1 MFELLDAFSGDVL
14 HLILAAEEAVA
25 AAAPAAADAAG
36 AVGQAA
42 ADAATAVASSVAD
55 AAAPAAQAVADAAA
69 SAPDAAASAAQQ
81 AAAKPSFLDDVKLF
95 FEQGGHFMYVNVC
108 SLSIALTVV
117 IERTIRLCMSY
128 SINAKRFMEQIAA
141 LVANNQ
147 IERAIKITSGGDPRK
162 PIQAP
167 LARVVRAGLS
177 KADEG
182 EMEISKA
189 LEEAVMETTPLIQ
202 KRVNSLWSISNISV
216 LIGLVGTI
224 LGLISAFKSLG
235 AVAADKRSEVLSAG
249 ISEAM
254 NNTAFGLGIAVTCIV
269 AHLLL
274 SSKAKA
280 MIDELELCSVR
291 MENMLVK
298 RLEKNSA
305 HGIQKV
311 S

>member
-1 MFELLDAFSGDVL
+1 MFELLDVFSGDVL
-14 HLILAAEEAVA
+14 DLFLAAG
-25 AAAPAAADAAG
+25 DAIAEG
-36 AVGQAA
+36 AH
-42 ADAATAVASSVAD
+42 AATE
-55 AAAPAAQAVADAAA
+55 
-69 SAPDAAASAAQQ
+69 AASAAGNAVAEATHGAASGAQ
-81 AAAKPSFLDDVKLF
+81 AVTNGVAETVAKAPEAAQRAAEQPSFFDDVKLF

-108 SLSIALTVV
+108 SLTIAVAV
-117 IERTIRLCMSY
+117 MIERTIRLCMSY
-128 SINAKRFMEQIAA
+128 SINGRLFMEQISK
-141 LVANNQ
+141 LVANDQ
-147 IERAIKITSGGDPRK
+147 IERAIKITSGGDPKK

-182 EMEISKA
+182 EVEISNA

-202 KRVNSLWSISNISV
+202 KRVASLWSISNISV

-235 AVAADKRSEVLSAG
+235 AVSADKRSEVLSAG

-254 NNTAFGLGIAVTCIV
+254 NNTAFGLGIAVSCII

-274 SSKAKA
+274 SSKAKS
-280 MIDELELCSVR
+280 MIDEVELCSLR
-291 MENMLVK
+291 MENLLVK
-298 RLEKNSA
+298 RLEKKRS
-305 HGIQKV
+305 HGIQKA

>member
-14 HLILAAEEAVA
+14 HLILTAGE
-25 AAAPAAADAAG
+25 AAADAAPA
-36 AVGQAA
+36 AVDAASAAGQAA
-42 ADAATAVASSVAD
+42 ADAAAASATATADVAAAAAPVAD
-55 AAAPAAQAVADAAA
+55 AAAETATAATEAVKPASEA
-69 SAPDAAASAAQQ
+69 
-81 AAAKPSFLDDVKLF
+81 SFLDDVKLF

-108 SLSIALTVV
+108 SLTIALTVV

-128 SINAKRFMEQIAA
+128 SINSKRLMEQIAA
-141 LVANNQ
+141 LIAGDQ

-280 MIDELELCSVR
+280 MIDELELTSIR
-291 MENMLVK
+291 MENMLGK
-298 RLEKNSA
+298 RLEKKRA
-305 HGIQKV
+305 HAIQKA

>member
-14 HLILAAEEAVA
+14 HLILAAGEA
-25 AAAPAAADAAG
+25 AASAAPTAADAAS

-42 ADAATAVASSVAD
+42 AEGAAAVATAASGAAE
-55 AAAPAAQAVADAAA
+55 AAAPVAEVAAAA
-69 SAPDAAASAAQQ
+69 SEAVAETAQQVAAQ
-81 AAAKPSFLDDVKLF
+81 PSFLDDVKLF

-108 SLSIALTVV
+108 SLTIALTVV

-128 SINAKRFMEQIAA
+128 SINSKRFMQQISA
-141 LVANNQ
+141 LVAGDQ

-167 LARVVRAGLS
+167 LARVVRAGLR

-291 MENMLVK
+291 MENMLAK
-298 RLEKNSA
+298 RLEKNRA
-305 HGIQKV
+305 HDIQKA